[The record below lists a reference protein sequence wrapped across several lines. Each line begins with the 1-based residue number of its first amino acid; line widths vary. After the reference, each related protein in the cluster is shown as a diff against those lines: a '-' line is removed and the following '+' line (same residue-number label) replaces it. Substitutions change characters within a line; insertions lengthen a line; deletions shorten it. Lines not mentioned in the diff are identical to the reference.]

1 MKYLS
6 LEVHAL
12 TKYILDSIPAN
23 QNSLLAMGIAISA
36 E

>member
-1 MKYLS
+1 MKYLN
-6 LEVHAL
+6 LVAHAL

-23 QNSLLAMGIAISA
+23 QNSLLVMGIAISA